1 MKSQKLEI
9 KSQDRLVYIE
19 FPHFNESQLVHHGF
33 STKHGG
39 ISQVDYSTMNLSFT
53 RGDNRLA
60 VVENFNRFASAIG
73 VEPDSLV
80 FTDQV
85 HENDVRVVTYDDRG
99 KGFDKTSDII
109 ATDGLITN
117 VKGVTLTTFYA
128 DCVPLFF
135 LDPVLKVIG
144 LSHAGWR
151 GTVKEIGPK
160 TVEAM
165 TNEYGSNPEDIL
177 VGIGPSIGACC
188 YEVSKDVIME
198 FEKILNRVIIDKIV
212 FWQDEE
218 HALLDL
224 WEANKQLLI
233 QAGVLK
239 QNILVTD
246 LCTKCHS
253 DDFFS
258 HRVMGTSRGS
268 LAAMLALR
276 S

>member
-39 ISQVDYSTMNLSFT
+39 ISQGDYSTMNLSFT

-73 VEPDSLV
+73 VEADSLV